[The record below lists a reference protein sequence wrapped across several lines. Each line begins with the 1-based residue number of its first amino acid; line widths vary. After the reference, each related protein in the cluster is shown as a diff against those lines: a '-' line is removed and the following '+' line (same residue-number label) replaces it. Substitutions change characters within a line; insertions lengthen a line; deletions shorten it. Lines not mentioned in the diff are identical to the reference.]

1 MPIPQ
6 HHRSLALRTEQ
17 HLGEAAPPRSPA
29 IVIALPITFHHS
41 SRGPAGLIQERI
53 LPESDREHQL
63 SAAGCILLHQPI
75 SSPAPAKTVR
85 LDTEVLPALRVSKAH
100 DSSHRSRSDCKS
112 HFSSVQ
118 GSVLHVPDSPTLGE
132 AELFRRSVCVY
143 LAFHFGRVSAS

>member
-6 HHRSLALRTEQ
+6 HHRSLALGTEQ

-41 SRGPAGLIQERI
+41 SRGPAGLTQERI
-53 LPESDREHQL
+53 LPEPDREHQL
-63 SAAGCILLHQPI
+63 SAAGRILLHQPI
-75 SSPAPAKTVR
+75 SSPAPKTVR
-85 LDTEVLPALRVSKAH
+85 LDTEVLPAPRVSKAR

-132 AELFRRSVCVY
+132 AELLRRSVCIY
-143 LAFHFGRVSAS
+143 LAAHFGIVLA